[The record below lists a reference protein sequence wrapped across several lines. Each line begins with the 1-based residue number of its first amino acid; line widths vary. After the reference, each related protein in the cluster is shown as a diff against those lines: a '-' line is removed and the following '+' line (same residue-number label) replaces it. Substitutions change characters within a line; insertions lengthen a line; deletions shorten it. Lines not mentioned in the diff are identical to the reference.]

1 MGSTMKDK
9 PELTTR
15 DHAKMDVFLGHILDD
30 HKAGVLTQAQAVG
43 ALAHVMAA
51 LDLDNYSE
59 ARSWFEQGREFAR
72 SAAG

>member
-1 MGSTMKDK
+1 MATK

-15 DHAKMDVFLGHILDD
+15 DHKNMDAFLGHILEDY
-30 HKAGVLTQAQAVG
+30 KAGTLTKAQAVG

-59 ARSWFEQGREFAR
+59 ARAWFEQGRKFAR
-72 SAAG
+72 GETAA